1 MRILILGAAGQI
13 GSIALHALR
22 PLHEVVGT
30 SRREAAGLTLFDPF
44 TDDWSSLGRFD
55 VVINCIGQIDA
66 TATFSFYTIHV
77 VLTKLMV
84 ENRVVIGNPRI
95 IHVSALG
102 AASNHHI
109 EFLKTKGIADEHLIQ
124 LKNAVIVRPSIVCTR
139 GTMLVRKM
147 LLLRRIA
154 RRIGNVIIAPSE
166 FLNARIQPVMPEDL
180 ADVFR
185 ALCSATTVSGVVKVV
200 GPAQVSFGE
209 IIKRMFDAPCKKY
222 RLILISKRTTDI
234 IAVVARRLFPQW
246 LSGQQYQLLF
256 SDNVADKND
265 VEKLLG
271 RSLLSTAP
279 FFINEFHD
287 AGY

>member
-77 VLTKLMV
+77 VLAKLMV

-109 EFLKTKGIADEHLIQ
+109 EFLKTKGIADEHLMQ
-124 LKNAVIVRPSIVCTR
+124 FENTVIVPPSIVCTH
-139 GTMLVRKM
+139 GTMIVRKM

-154 RRIGNVIIAPSE
+154 RRIGNVIVAPSE
-166 FLNARIQPVMPEDL
+166 FLNTRIQPVMPEDL

-185 ALCSATTVSGVVKVV
+185 TFCTAPTVPGIICVV
-200 GPAQVSFGE
+200 GPAEISFGE
-209 IIKRMFDAPCKKY
+209 IMKWMFDAQCEKY
-222 RLILISKRTTDI
+222 RVIMISKRATDI
-234 IAVVARRLFPQW
+234 VASVARRLFPQW

-256 SDNVADKND
+256 SDNVADRND
-265 VEKLLG
+265 IEKLLG
-271 RSLLSTAP
+271 RPLLSAAP
-279 FFINEFHD
+279 FFITEFRH
-287 AGY
+287 ASH